1 LPGVE
6 AAPPEVAAP
15 VDIVADVEL
24 GEDRGS
30 LPSSGTCAIAVR
42 GKSKV
47 KIATN
52 KVIADL
58 ANFDASMNA
67 MFADRW
73 LGDEQKIIL
82 PIQPPVLP
90 KTLALVPNSSI
101 EVATCLTLARWS
113 RITRGTTFIVIFSF
127 YKLKRQEATD
137 KLQLIKAGEAMASG
151 MNSVLEARARG
162 LEPGVRSQ
170 LKIVLAGNPNVGKSV
185 IFNALTGLSADVS
198 NYPGTTIDI
207 ARGAFGD
214 HELVDTPGVYGV
226 SSFNDE
232 ERAARKL
239 IVDAELVVNVVSALS
254 LERDLFLTL
263 QLIDMGKPMLVVIN
277 QWDEA
282 KHRGL
287 LIDTAMLS
295 ESLGVPVIT
304 CVAVRK
310 EGIEGIIANIPHAR
324 KGNSDTSL
332 THLLSP
338 LIDRNVPHAHALLV
352 LEGDSQSIEAHAH
365 VVTAIRAERSFNETT
380 SLQPVEQKENHRAD
394 IYRRRRQRVND
405 VSETCVRS
413 LSKKKTFSTKLGR
426 LLLHPLAGTIAAA
439 FICYMI
445 FYQLLGVFVAGTI
458 VEITEKKGMKVY
470 YEPLVRRVAATTF
483 PCTITI
489 ENKTFDFPQGTFA
502 NNLTGAKLD
511 SALRTTPPGEVKY
524 DFWSHPSAKAVLGN
538 ILVGEYGM
546 LTLTVTYLLG
556 LLFPLVLG
564 FYFGLSM
571 LEDSGYLPRLAV
583 LVDRVLNKVGLNG
596 RAIIPLILGLGCVTM
611 ATITTRLLSTRRE
624 KLIATALLGVAI
636 PCSAQLGVV
645 SGTLAQ
651 IGGLY
656 AWAIYGAIVTT
667 ILATTGVALNMVL
680 PGKSDALIMDL
691 PPMRL
696 PRIDNVLKKTWSKSW
711 NFLKEATK
719 PFFIAGFA
727 VSVAHMSGL
736 LSLFVNALQP
746 ITVSWLHLPS
756 DPRIATTFV
765 LGIVRRDFASF
776 GLTEVSMTAAQAL
789 TAMIVITLF
798 VPCIATVGV
807 MTKERGPKVAFTIWI
822 GSWIAAF
829 LIGGLLSFA
838 LPPVFK
844 LLGM

>member
-1 LPGVE
+1 M
-6 AAPPEVAAP
+6 A
-15 VDIVADVEL
+15 
-24 GEDRGS
+24 
-30 LPSSGTCAIAVR
+30 TAINSVVKSKTR
-42 GKSKV
+42 GK
-47 KIATN
+47 
-52 KVIADL
+52 
-58 ANFDASMNA
+58 
-67 MFADRW
+67 
-73 LGDEQKIIL
+73 
-82 PIQPPVLP
+82 
-90 KTLALVPNSSI
+90 
-101 EVATCLTLARWS
+101 
-113 RITRGTTFIVIFSF
+113 
-127 YKLKRQEATD
+127 
-137 KLQLIKAGEAMASG
+137 
-151 MNSVLEARARG
+151 
-162 LEPGVRSQ
+162 EPGVRTQ

-207 ARGAFGD
+207 ARGALGE

-232 ERAARKL
+232 ERAARRL
-239 IVDAELVVNVVSALS
+239 IVDADRVVNVVSALS
-254 LERDLFLTL
+254 LERDLFLTM
-263 QLIDMGKPMLVVIN
+263 QLIDMGKPLIVVIN

-282 KHRGL
+282 RHRGL
-287 LIDTAMLS
+287 VIDTARLG
-295 ESLGVPVIT
+295 ERLGVPVIT

-310 EGIEGIIANIPHAR
+310 EGIFGIIAHLPEAR
-324 KGNSDTSL
+324 QGRCDPSL
-332 THLLSP
+332 TSLLSP
-338 LIDRNVPHAHALLV
+338 IMESNISQAHALLI
-352 LEGDSQSIEAHAH
+352 LEGDCQSTETHAQSL
-365 VVTAIRAERSFNETT
+365 AEIRAERNFAETT
-380 SLQPVEQKENHRAD
+380 ELQSVEILEQKQNHRQD
-394 IYRRRRQRVND
+394 IYKNRRQRVNEI
-405 VSETCVRS
+405 SEACVRS
-413 LSKKKTFSTKLGR
+413 TSIKKTFSTKLGR
-426 LLLHPLAGTIAAA
+426 LLLHPVAGTIAAA
-439 FICYMI
+439 FVCYMI
-445 FYQLLGVFVAGTI
+445 FYQLLGVFVAGT
-458 VEITEKKGMKVY
+458 VVDITEKKGMKVY
-470 YEPLVRRVAATTF
+470 YEPLVRRIAATTF

-489 ENKTFDFPQGTFA
+489 DDKSFDFPQGTFA
-502 NNLTGAKLD
+502 NKLSSANLD
-511 SALRTTPPGEVKY
+511 SQIKTVPANEVKY
-524 DFWSHPSAKAVLGN
+524 EFWSRPSARAALGN

-624 KLIATALLGVAI
+624 KIIATALLGVAI

-645 SGTLAQ
+645 SGTLAR

-667 ILATTGVALNMVL
+667 ILATTGVLLNMVL

-719 PFFIAGFA
+719 PFFFAGFA
-727 VSVAHMSGL
+727 VSVAHMTGIL
-736 LSLFVNALQP
+736 TMFVNALQP
-746 ITVSWLHLPS
+746 ITVAWLHLPG

-776 GLTEVSMTAAQAL
+776 GLTEVPMSAAQAL

-807 MTKERGPKVAFTIWI
+807 MTKERGPKIAFTIWF

-829 LIGGLLSFA
+829 VIGGLLSMA
-838 LPPVFK
+838 LPPVFH
-844 LLGM
+844 LFGL